1 MFETAKYE
9 VFLYLNGTVI
19 GDVRHLCQNLK
30 WSKKRTRVGVDSID
44 FTINDYLLAQWC
56 EARGTTIKDILKPIA
71 LECRVVRNGVPVVGG
86 FLATV
91 PSYSPMQTSANLA
104 MRFDGYLNLLDGV
117 NIPPTAMQT
126 MKMGALAVK
135 YITEADQ
142 KAESYGKAFGFTQGT
157 VSDMEV
163 VEQTFSN
170 YTTVKQFLV
179 NRCDNVTGAGPFDV
193 YFHPDKTYDVLKDSE
208 FGDTITEYKIYY
220 PGRLNVTSA
229 FKIQAQEVSGFAS
242 AVLGIGTGSV
252 SDDSSQDNAITSF
265 QVNSDAVKEFGYAET
280 VLQESSVSVQ
290 DTLDK
295 NTAAKLETTAS
306 GVWQPQVELVGSQI
320 QPTPNG
326 TNKIWVGDTVTVEN
340 SADLTGNTSG
350 DFRVN
355 AIEVSVSE
363 TNYEKVKPTL
373 ARGNISG
380 NKTFAQEIKDIQ
392 NELLA
397 LKTVV

>member
-1 MFETAKYE
+1 MFETPSYE
-9 VFLYLNGTVI
+9 VILYLNGTII
-19 GDVRHLCQNLK
+19 GDVRHLCQSLK
-30 WSKKRTRVGVDSID
+30 WSKRRTRVGVDEID
-44 FTINDYLLAQWC
+44 FTINDVLFSQWC
-56 EARGTTIKDILKPIA
+56 ESRNVRLQDLLKPIA
-71 LECRVVRNGVPVVGG
+71 LECRVVRNGVEVVGG

-91 PSYSPMQTSANLA
+91 PSYDPKQTSADLK

-117 NIPPTAMQT
+117 NIPPTPMQT
-126 MKMGALAVK
+126 MKMGDMAVK

-142 KAESYGKAFGFTQGT
+142 KAESYGKAFGFTQGA

-193 YFHPDKTYDVLKDSE
+193 YFHPDKTYDVITDSD
-208 FGDTITEYKIYY
+208 FGDIITDYKIYY
-220 PGRLNVTSA
+220 PARLNVTSA
-229 FKIQAQEVSGFAS
+229 VGIKAGEVSGFAS
-242 AVLGIGTGSV
+242 AVLGVGTGAV

-265 QVNSDAVKEFGYAET
+265 QVNTDAVAEFGYCET
-280 VLQESSVSVQ
+280 ILQESSVSVQ

-306 GVWQPQVELVGSQI
+306 GVWQPTLQLIGNQI
-320 QPTPNG
+320 HPTPSG
-326 TNKIWVGDTVTVEN
+326 ENKIWIGDTVTVEN
-340 SADLTGNTSG
+340 SADMTGMTSG

-355 AIEVSVSE
+355 ALDISVSA
-363 TNYEKVKPTL
+363 TNAEVVTPTL

-380 NKTFAQEIKDIQ
+380 SKTFAQEIKDMQ